1 MTVRFAIWPWKP
13 GQMSAWLQGNVVH
26 RHFLRSKVNEHV
38 SWYSWDFSSSAGFR
52 NWVGNEDQ
60 LLVSHIHIYG
70 QGTKISQ
77 EVVVLYI
84 GVVSRLWVGTLT
96 MHFARQTLPTNV
108 PRRVWHFTDRDRTH
122 RRQGHTRVNPGPE
135 NQPQNRS
142 ALFFHTYIIY
152 FHLAGGFKHVFF
164 SIIYGIILPIVIFQR
179 GWKPP
184 TSHSLW
190 IHCLSSSLMLSQEN
204 PCMVIVK
211 RYCQNQHVGYAK
223 LKAHGKRRWPI

>member
-26 RHFLRSKVNEHV
+26 RHFLKSKVNEHV

-60 LLVSHIHIYG
+60 LLVSHITYPYLWTR
-70 QGTKISQ
+70 TKISQ

-142 ALFFHTYIIY
+142 ALFFHTLYTFIWLVVSNMFFFHNIWDNPSHCY
-152 FHLAGGFKHVFF
+152 FSEGL
-164 SIIYGIILPIVIFQR
+164 
-179 GWKPP
+179 KPP

>member
-1 MTVRFAIWPWKP
+1 MKHFNSLAKIPRDIYEHLWTAGKYGFDQAVLVSLCFQIRSLFIFWNWNLDNPVVALHHQFSDTRMTVRFAIWPWKP

-60 LLVSHIHIYG
+60 LLVSHITYPYLWTR
-70 QGTKISQ
+70 TKISQ

-142 ALFFHTYIIY
+142 ALFFHTLYTFIW
-152 FHLAGGFKHVFF
+152 LVVSNMFF
-164 SIIYGIILPIVIFQR
+164 FP
-179 GWKPP
+179 
-184 TSHSLW
+184 
-190 IHCLSSSLMLSQEN
+190 
-204 PCMVIVK
+204 
-211 RYCQNQHVGYAK
+211 
-223 LKAHGKRRWPI
+223 